1 MSIWRPRLRA
11 IFIDFG
17 SFPGHTVVNRCLN
30 VPMIFRPG
38 PPSKGEKG
46 CNVNGFGR
54 DFYFC
59 RFVYR
64 FGVKNSQTSMVLEKM
79 GIKSLYL
86 ERVNGLIKTD
96 ILTSKVLSE
105 GLKKIVKLEGVDEKK
120 EPFEKTKKIT
130 KGVTVALSSE
140 AKQKIIKSL

>member
-1 MSIWRPRLRA
+1 
-11 IFIDFG
+11 
-17 SFPGHTVVNRCLN
+17 
-30 VPMIFRPG
+30 
-38 PPSKGEKG
+38 
-46 CNVNGFGR
+46 
-54 DFYFC
+54 
-59 RFVYR
+59 
-64 FGVKNSQTSMVLEKM
+64 MVLEKM

-130 KGVTVALSSE
+130 KAVTVALSSE
-140 AKQKIIKSL
+140 AKQKVIKSL

>member
-1 MSIWRPRLRA
+1 
-11 IFIDFG
+11 
-17 SFPGHTVVNRCLN
+17 
-30 VPMIFRPG
+30 
-38 PPSKGEKG
+38 
-46 CNVNGFGR
+46 
-54 DFYFC
+54 
-59 RFVYR
+59 
-64 FGVKNSQTSMVLEKM
+64 MVLEKM

-130 KGVTVALSSE
+130 NGVTVALSSE

>member
-1 MSIWRPRLRA
+1 
-11 IFIDFG
+11 
-17 SFPGHTVVNRCLN
+17 
-30 VPMIFRPG
+30 
-38 PPSKGEKG
+38 
-46 CNVNGFGR
+46 
-54 DFYFC
+54 
-59 RFVYR
+59 
-64 FGVKNSQTSMVLEKM
+64 MVLEKM

-130 KGVTVALSSE
+130 RGVTVALSSE

>member
-1 MSIWRPRLRA
+1 
-11 IFIDFG
+11 
-17 SFPGHTVVNRCLN
+17 
-30 VPMIFRPG
+30 
-38 PPSKGEKG
+38 
-46 CNVNGFGR
+46 
-54 DFYFC
+54 
-59 RFVYR
+59 
-64 FGVKNSQTSMVLEKM
+64 MVLEKI

-86 ERVNGLIKTD
+86 ERVSGLIKTD

>member
-1 MSIWRPRLRA
+1 
-11 IFIDFG
+11 
-17 SFPGHTVVNRCLN
+17 
-30 VPMIFRPG
+30 
-38 PPSKGEKG
+38 
-46 CNVNGFGR
+46 
-54 DFYFC
+54 
-59 RFVYR
+59 
-64 FGVKNSQTSMVLEKM
+64 MVLEKM
-79 GIKSLYL
+79 GIKSLFL

-120 EPFEKTKKIT
+120 EPFEKTKKIN